1 MDDHGTTKPAAA
13 WRRRVLRVPKKH
25 TALLLAALACSAAP
39 RPEGQNPSPMV
50 ESTRAHERLD
60 TLPPSGERFTIAGVL
75 DRPVTVYVPPRARA
89 QAPVLL
95 VHFNGASHVGMHA
108 AAAQDRPVVLASVHL
123 GAGSGVYERAF
134 ADTGTFERL
143 RRAVADSLA
152 ARSGAPVTFE
162 RTVLS
167 GFSAGYGAI
176 RAILERARGASTI
189 DGVLLLDGLHV
200 SYIPPRTPLA
210 SGGVLDTARLGAF
223 VAFARLAMRGER
235 AMLVTHSEIFPGT
248 FASTT
253 ETADHL
259 LRQLGLAR
267 TPVLEWGP
275 VGMQLLSTAGSGS
288 LQVLG
293 FAGNT
298 APDHV
303 DHYHGFPAFLARL
316 LALSG
321 GR

>member
-1 MDDHGTTKPAAA
+1 M
-13 WRRRVLRVPKKH
+13 
-25 TALLLAALACSAAP
+25 
-39 RPEGQNPSPMV
+39 
-50 ESTRAHERLD
+50 
-60 TLPPSGERFTIAGVL
+60 
-75 DRPVTVYVPPRARA
+75 TVFVPPRARV

-95 VHFNGASHVGMHA
+95 VHFNGASYVGMHA

-134 ADTGTFERL
+134 ADSGTLERI
-143 RRAVADSLA
+143 RRSVADSLTVRA
-152 ARSGAPVTFE
+152 GATVRFE

-176 RAILERARGASTI
+176 RAILEGTGGESPI
-189 DGVLLLDGLHV
+189 GGVMLLDGLHV
-200 SYIPPRTPLA
+200 SYVPPRTPLA
-210 SGGVLDTARLGAF
+210 SGGALDTARLGAF

-259 LRQLGLAR
+259 LRELGLTR
-267 TPVLEWGP
+267 RPVLEWGP
-275 VGMQLLSTAGSGS
+275 AGMQLLSSADSGS
-288 LQVLG
+288 LQMLG

-303 DHYHGFPAFLARL
+303 DHYHGFPVFLTRL
-316 LALSG
+316 LALSAE
-321 GR
+321 R